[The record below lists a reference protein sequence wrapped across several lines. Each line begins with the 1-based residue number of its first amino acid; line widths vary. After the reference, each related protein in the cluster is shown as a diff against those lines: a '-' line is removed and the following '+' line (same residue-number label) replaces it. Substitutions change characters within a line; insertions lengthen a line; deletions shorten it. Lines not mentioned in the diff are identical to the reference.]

1 MSILKKMLVRLP
13 VKKSYLRMAW
23 DATAKGQNELALQLF
38 KMAYEQETDSEKKA
52 EAAWNVYVDYKNK
65 EKYHEA
71 YLWCERTARFG
82 FVKAMRI
89 LGKAYYYGLGV
100 IPNYRLAA
108 KWFKAGADKSD
119 PTCIRLLGECYIHGK
134 GVLPNMSKAYSYF
147 KTAYDMNEP
156 GSYYWMGLAYRYG
169 AAGIEVDIQK
179 ALNIWLDG
187 QNNSRCLCELGKCYY
202 WGCGLAKDKD
212 LAYKYFKMVSDRGKD
227 FADNY
232 LTYDKSGLVDE
243 DKVEELSRYSDIRK
257 IFSKSPEEGMEA
269 ALEGQGHPVMQ

>member
-38 KMAYEQETDSEKKA
+38 KMAYEQETDSDKKA

-71 YLWCERTARFG
+71 YLWCEKTARFG

-202 WGCGLAKDKD
+202 WGCGLAKDKE

>member
-71 YLWCERTARFG
+71 YLWCEKTARFG